1 MAMDSELII
10 NSLKGNVNDESV
22 ERSSLISQ
30 TKALKFKRTFGEEL
44 WQRKWQRIDGV

>member
-1 MAMDSELII
+1 MDSELII
-10 NSLKGNVNDESV
+10 NSLKGNVNDESI

-30 TKALKFKRTFGEEL
+30 TKALKFKRTSGEEL